1 MTGVLFIE
9 QLKQSWRQIFYW
21 GIGLA
26 LLTFY
31 ITAVIEDPEVINQY
45 SALLQSFPPAMLSAF
60 GLSDAALLTTAEGFI
75 AFAGFTYGGLALAVF
90 AVLAGLNITA
100 NDEDSGMM
108 NIILALPT
116 PRWQVI
122 IERFLAYTLILCCI
136 VALLFVGIIAGSSF
150 FNVELNIGTMILG
163 SINLIPATL
172 TIMAITTLIGS
183 LFSNKLIV
191 TSLAAGFVMV
201 SYVLNIIAGAI
212 NTTEAPIAAWIG
224 RVSVFKY
231 LDSEG
236 VVLNQAL
243 NGGNITL
250 LLGLALIAIVIS
262 LYAFENRDING

>member
-9 QLKQSWRQIFYW
+9 QLKQGWRQILYW
-21 GIGLA
+21 GLGLS

-31 ITAVIEDPEVINQY
+31 ITAIIEDPEIISQY
-45 SALLQSFPPAMLSAF
+45 SVVLQSFPPAMLSAF

-90 AVLAGLNITA
+90 GVLAGLNITA

-108 NIILALPT
+108 NIILSLPT

-122 IERFLAYTLILCCI
+122 IERFLAYSVIVCCI
-136 VALLFVGIIAGSSF
+136 VTLLFVGILVGATVFSID
-150 FNVELNIGTMILG
+150 LNIMTMLLG

-183 LFSNKLIV
+183 IFSNKLIV
-191 TSLAAGFVMV
+191 TSLSAGFVMV
-201 SYVLNIIAGAI
+201 SYVLNIIAGAV
-212 NTTEAPIAAWIG
+212 NTTELPIAEWIG

-231 LDSEG
+231 LDSES

-243 NGGNITL
+243 NIGNISL
-250 LLGLALIAIVIS
+250 LLGLTVIAIIIS